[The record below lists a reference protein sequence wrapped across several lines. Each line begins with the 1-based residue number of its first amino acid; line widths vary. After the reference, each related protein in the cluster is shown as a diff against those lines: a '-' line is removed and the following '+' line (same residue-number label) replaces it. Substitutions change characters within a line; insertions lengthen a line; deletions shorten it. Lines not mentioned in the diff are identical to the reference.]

1 MNCVIISG
9 RLTADPVVRY
19 TSDQMAVAAFNVAV
33 DRMSKEKKADF
44 PKVTVFGRQA
54 ENCEKYLSK
63 GSKVLVKG
71 RIQTGKYTNKNG
83 ETVYTTDVIAENVE
97 FLDSK
102 SDAKSVKKDDVYEQF
117 STVDE
122 DMPF

>member
-1 MNCVIISG
+1 
-9 RLTADPVVRY
+9 
-19 TSDQMAVAAFNVAV
+19 MAVAAFNVAV

-54 ENCEKYLSK
+54 ENCERYLSK

-102 SDAKSVKKDDVYEQF
+102 SDAKSEKKDDMYEQF
-117 STVDE
+117 SMVDE
-122 DMPF
+122 DTPF

>member
-1 MNCVIISG
+1 MNVVIISG

-19 TSDQMAVAAFNVAV
+19 TGDQMAVATFNVAV

-44 PKVTVFGRQA
+44 PKVTVFGKQA
-54 ENCEKYLSK
+54 ENCEKYISK

-83 ETVYTTDVIAENVE
+83 DTVYTTDVIAENVE

-102 SDAKSVKKDDVYEQF
+102 KKDDVYEQF
-117 STVDE
+117 EMINEAT
-122 DMPF
+122 PF